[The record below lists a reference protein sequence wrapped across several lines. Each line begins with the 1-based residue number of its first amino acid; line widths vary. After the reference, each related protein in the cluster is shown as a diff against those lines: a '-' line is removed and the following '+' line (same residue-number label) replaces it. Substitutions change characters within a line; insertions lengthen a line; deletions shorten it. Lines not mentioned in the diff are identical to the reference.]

1 MTRNRANNQNVIC
14 DVTGFK
20 RKRSDVSY
28 RWDGCLVLPEAWDVR
43 PQYLE
48 VPNTNDNISVPDAR
62 PDQDAVFI
70 TPLPSDLNNV
80 PNF

>member
-1 MTRNRANNQNVIC
+1 MRNRADNQNVIC

-28 RWDGCLVLPEAWDVR
+28 RWDGALVLPIAWDRR
-43 PQYLE
+43 PEYLLT
-48 VPNTNDNISVPDAR
+48 PNTTDNIGVPDAR

-70 TPLPSDLNNV
+70 NPTPADLNKI

>member
-1 MTRNRANNQNVIC
+1 MSRGGNYNVIC

-28 RWDGCLVLPEAWDVR
+28 RWDGALVLPVAWDPR
-43 PQYLE
+43 PEYLIP
-48 VPNTNDNISVPDAR
+48 PNINDNVSVPDAR
-62 PDQDAVFI
+62 PDQEAVFI
-70 TPLPSDLNNV
+70 DPLPSDLNRI

>member
-1 MTRNRANNQNVIC
+1 MSRNRADNQNVIC

-20 RKRSDVSY
+20 RKRSQVSY
-28 RWDGCLVLPEAWDVR
+28 RWDGALVIAEAWDPR

-48 VPNTNDNISVPDAR
+48 TPNTTDSIAVPDAR

-70 TPLPSDLNNV
+70 APLPSDLNNV